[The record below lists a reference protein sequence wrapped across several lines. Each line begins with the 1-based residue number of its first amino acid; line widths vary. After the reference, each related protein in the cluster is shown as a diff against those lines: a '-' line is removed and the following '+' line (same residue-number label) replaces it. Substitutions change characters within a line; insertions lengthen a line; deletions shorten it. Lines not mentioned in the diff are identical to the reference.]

1 MKENKFLII
10 GYGNM
15 GALHSEILFSLVDD
29 CKFDIV
35 DKKKIKLIGKHLNQI
50 KFENITDVNSYNG
63 IIIATH
69 SDSHLDYIKN

>member
-35 DKKKIKLIGKHLNQI
+35 DKKNKINWEAFKPN
-50 KFENITDVNSYNG
+50 
-63 IIIATH
+63 
-69 SDSHLDYIKN
+69 